1 MWPLEH
7 SDGVAERFSCPVKK
21 GVIWK
26 IVPHVTFLA
35 WFRLCHCS
43 TLYLQPSKGSVLLI
57 ALVLPYMNGV
67 AVDCDAK

>member
-7 SDGVAERFSCPVKK
+7 SDPVAESFSYPVKK
-21 GVIWK
+21 GEKWK
-26 IVPHVTFLA
+26 IIAGVTLLA

-43 TLYLQPSKGSVLLI
+43 APCLQPSKGSVSLI
-57 ALVLPYMNGV
+57 AVVLPYMNGV